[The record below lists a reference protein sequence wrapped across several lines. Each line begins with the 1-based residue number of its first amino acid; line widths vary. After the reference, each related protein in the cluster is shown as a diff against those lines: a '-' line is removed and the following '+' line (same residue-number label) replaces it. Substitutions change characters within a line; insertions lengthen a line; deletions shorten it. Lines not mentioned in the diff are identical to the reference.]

1 MSGNFQNLFSQGACI
16 VSVVTTDTAQS
27 SWSGT
32 LTFNQQSPTFQGAGG
47 VPWMVEVDGSGN
59 VILNVDSGSAS
70 SGFGATINVLP
81 QFDVSNR
88 PTQVSSINS
97 KYAGS
102 YTGGIAIDDTHYVN
116 GADDVTLTF
125 DAVTGNSTP
134 ASASFAAHT
143 PVGTLGPLV
152 GVVVNGAA

>member
-1 MSGNFQNLFSQGACI
+1 MSGTFQNLFSQGACI
-16 VSVVTTDTAQS
+16 VSVVTKDTAQS
-27 SWSGT
+27 SWSGA
-32 LTFNQQSPTFQGAGG
+32 LTFNQQSPTFQGVGG

-81 QFDVSNR
+81 QFDISNR
-88 PTQVSSINS
+88 PTQVSAINS
-97 KYAGS
+97 NYAGS
-102 YTGGIAIDDTHYVN
+102 YGGGIAIDDTHYVD
-116 GADDVTLTF
+116 GSHDVPLTF
-125 DAVTGNSTP
+125 NSVTGDSTP
-134 ASASFAAHT
+134 ATASFPAHN